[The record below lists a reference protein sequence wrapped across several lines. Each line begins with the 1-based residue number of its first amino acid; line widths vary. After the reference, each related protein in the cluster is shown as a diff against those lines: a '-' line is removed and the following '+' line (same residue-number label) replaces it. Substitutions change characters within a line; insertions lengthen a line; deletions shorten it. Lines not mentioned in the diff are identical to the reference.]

1 MKTIVAAETERCLNH
16 MKELLAKQG
25 PTINGNN
32 KVANQ
37 SSQTQNGN
45 HNNPCS
51 RWGKVGRISQCYNC
65 QGYGHMAKECQNP
78 KVPWGGGQQAPTP
91 SMQGL
96 NAYAQGFAPV
106 QYPVSVPQS
115 GVSQQV
121 PRYAQNN
128 LAPIQQARLPIIP
141 VSQAG
146 QGLIPTVPAQQQLL
160 NKWGL
165 FLEAKEQPRMM

>member
-37 SSQTQNGN
+37 SSQAQNGN

-51 RWGKVGRISQCYNC
+51 RQGQGRQNIPKQVQCYNC
-65 QGYGHMAKECQNP
+65 QGCGHIAKECQNP
-78 KVPWGGGQQAPTP
+78 KVPQGGGQQALTP

-96 NAYAQGFAPV
+96 NAYAQGFVPV

-115 GVSQQV
+115 GVPQQV
-121 PRYAQNN
+121 PKYAQNN
-128 LAPIQQARLPIIP
+128 MAPIQQTRLPTIP

-146 QGLIPTVPAQQQLL
+146 QGLIPTIPAQQQLL
-160 NKWGL
+160 N
-165 FLEAKEQPRMM
+165 